1 MITMKGYENR
11 IPKVTVLLSTY
22 NGEKYVKDLIDSV
35 LNQKLVDITL
45 CIRDDGSKDSTVNI
59 IRDFHDHRIK
69 LVRGK
74 NIGPQRSFIKL
85 MKEAEKS
92 DYYAYCDQDDIW
104 YEDKLY
110 RAVRKME
117 EGKTDKPKLYIST
130 YEVVDSGLKH
140 IKKYDMNFER
150 PLTMEETIIYR
161 APSACTMVFNERL
174 MSILQRTNPSYVRM
188 HDFWTLLVA
197 EAVNADIITDDH
209 AGLKYRQH
217 SQSTVGILPTV
228 GIRLKRYWFS
238 AVKNK
243 NERWRQA
250 KCLYEEKRNI
260 PLSKECIE
268 ALEKVVFYRY
278 SFWNK
283 WKLLGDRRFRA
294 EEVYVNVLFL
304 ISVMLGIF

>member
-1 MITMKGYENR
+1 MKGYENR

-174 MSILQRTNPSYVRM
+174 MSILQRFLDSVGSGGCKCRY
-188 HDFWTLLVA
+188 H
-197 EAVNADIITDDH
+197 
-209 AGLKYRQH
+209 YR
-217 SQSTVGILPTV
+217 
-228 GIRLKRYWFS
+228 
-238 AVKNK
+238 
-243 NERWRQA
+243 
-250 KCLYEEKRNI
+250 
-260 PLSKECIE
+260 
-268 ALEKVVFYRY
+268 
-278 SFWNK
+278 
-283 WKLLGDRRFRA
+283 
-294 EEVYVNVLFL
+294 
-304 ISVMLGIF
+304 